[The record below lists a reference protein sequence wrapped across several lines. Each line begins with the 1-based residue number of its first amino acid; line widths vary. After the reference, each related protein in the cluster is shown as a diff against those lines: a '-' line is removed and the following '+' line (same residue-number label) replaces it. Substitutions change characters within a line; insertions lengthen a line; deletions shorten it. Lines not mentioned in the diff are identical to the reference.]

1 MLTHKVVTKQ
11 SSKALFSKSDFTPA
25 RQLYYSKL
33 DLPSRLTIIVGA
45 NGSGKTSVVEV
56 FELLNYILEW
66 ARGRV
71 VNPFHKWWGY
81 GNVVWRHS
89 EDLPITIGFKM
100 RLESLREKVSKIL
113 DPEIADYLQTDIILQ
128 RFGIDTI
135 TAEITYE
142 FDVTGRGGKFQVQRE
157 HYDY

>member
-1 MLTHKVVTKQ
+1 MRDLGRLAVLEKFWVRN
-11 SSKALFSKSDFTPA
+11 FKSLKNFD
-25 RQLYYSKL
+25 L

-71 VNPFHKWWGY
+71 VNPFYKWWGY
-81 GNVVWRHS
+81 GNVVWKHD

-100 RLESLREKVSKIL
+100 RLESLQERMSKIL
-113 DPEIADYLQTDIILQ
+113 DL
-128 RFGIDTI
+128 
-135 TAEITYE
+135 
-142 FDVTGRGGKFQVQRE
+142 K
-157 HYDY
+157 

>member
-1 MLTHKVVTKQ
+1 MRDLGRLAVLEKFWVRN
-11 SSKALFSKSDFTPA
+11 FKSLKNFE
-25 RQLYYSKL
+25 L

-45 NGSGKTSVVEV
+45 NGSGKTSIVEV

-100 RLESLREKVSKIL
+100 RLENLQERVSKIL
-113 DPEIADYLQTDIILQ
+113 DPEIAGCLQIAVIPERLRRDSA
-128 RFGIDTI
+128 

-142 FDVTGRGGKFQVQRE
+142 FDVTGRGGKF
-157 HYDY
+157 